1 MGTMT
6 AERGVEPWRRRLYL
20 PAYRVADAARYSD
33 ISPQSV
39 TNWTRRSLSTGEP
52 ALPGRARGSRLS
64 YLELVELA
72 FVATFRALGVSL
84 ATIART
90 RDYMRQTFTAEY
102 PFAQYEFYTDGVH
115 MLLQWQ
121 EFEDVP
127 ELNEVI
133 VADAGGQIGWED
145 MMASRLAEFDYEHDL
160 ALVWHVDG
168 RGSPVRIDPRL
179 AFGAPTVSGVP
190 TWALKGR
197 WAAGESLSDIAED
210 FGVDECVAAQGL
222 AFEGHKTNHGRV

>member
-1 MGTMT
+1 MATLM
-6 AERGVEPWRRRLYL
+6 AERGAEPWRRRLYL
-20 PAYRVADAARYSD
+20 PAYRVVDAAQYSG
-33 ISPQSV
+33 ISPRAA
-39 TNWTRRSLSTGEP
+39 TNWTRRGLSTGNP
-52 ALPGRARGSRLS
+52 ALPRRISGGRLS

-72 FVATFRALGVSL
+72 FVATFRKLGVSL

-90 RDYMRQTFTAEY
+90 RDYMRQTFTAEF
-102 PFAQYEFYTDGVH
+102 PFAQCDFFTDSIH

-133 VADAGGQIGWED
+133 VADAGGQLGWQS
-145 MMASRLAEFDYEHDL
+145 MMASRLAEFDYEHDI
-160 ALVWHVDG
+160 ALVWHVAG

-210 FGVDECVAAQGL
+210 FGVDESMVERGLVFEGVEVAA
-222 AFEGHKTNHGRV
+222 